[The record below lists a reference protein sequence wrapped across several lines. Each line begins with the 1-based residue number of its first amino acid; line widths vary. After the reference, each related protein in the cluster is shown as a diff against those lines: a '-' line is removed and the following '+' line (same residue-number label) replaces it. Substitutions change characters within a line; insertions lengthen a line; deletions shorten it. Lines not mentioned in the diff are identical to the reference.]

1 MNEVTIIKTGIANLA
16 SVKAG
21 FKRAGANLTLSSDP
35 NHIAEASHVVLPGV
49 GNFSAGMKCL
59 REAGLVEALKHRF
72 AKQMP
77 TLAVCLGLQMLFE
90 QSEESLDEKGIGII
104 PGKVIKFSSNVRV
117 PQLGW
122 NFVEPTQGCKFL
134 TPGYAYFA
142 NSYKVEN
149 VPAEWNAATCNYDGK
164 FVAAFEKGSILA
176 MQFHPELSG
185 QWGLDILKRWVCS
198 Q

>member
-1 MNEVTIIKTGIANLA
+1 LTEVLIIKTGIANLA

-21 FKRAGANLTLSSDP
+21 LARAGAEVVVSSNP
-35 NHIAEASHVVLPGV
+35 EEIKKATHAVLPGV

-59 REAGLVEALKHRF
+59 RDAGLEAAIKYRF
-72 AKQMP
+72 ENNLP
-77 TLAVCLGLQMLFE
+77 TLAICLGLQMLFE
-90 QSEESLDEKGIGII
+90 QSEEDNEEKGLGIV
-104 PGKVIKFSSNVRV
+104 PGKVKKFSSKVRV

-122 NFVEPTQGCKFL
+122 NYVTASDNSNFIK
-134 TPGYAYFA
+134 PGYAYFA
-142 NSYKVEN
+142 NSYKATS
-149 VPAEWNAATCNYDGK
+149 VPKEWSPALCNYDGE
-164 FVAAFEKGSILA
+164 FVAAFEKGPLLA